1 MAKKKP
7 QLKRRSARSIGSKK
21 GKRKKSAKPKLT
33 LKQRLARARKLEAL
47 DAGKRVFEVTRKRA
61 LEAQPK
67 TRGFPSVVITDSV
80 GRWEKNARNLPADV
94 ETVQRLL
101 QTAAQ
106 KLQAPQLDP
115 KGIDG
120 KIAQPPRKSNT
131 VAAIEAFQ
139 SRSNISIDGLIEPES
154 QTWRALLQALESGD
168 VTSTPFAVISGSVGR
183 WEKNASNLPA
193 DVKTVQRLLETA
205 AQKLQDP
212 QLDPKGIDGKIA
224 RPPRNSN
231 TVNAIEAFQS
241 RSNISID
248 GLIEP
253 SGQAWQALLQAGRT
267 GADSSHPFRN
277 DDFPQTYIQQI
288 SVSLDDPDHSLTLT
302 WAGPK
307 ADSQETGPFRTS
319 PGAGLRGL
327 NCDDD
332 ATSRRSGSK
341 CTPKGTH
348 PVQGFQRRLNSDSRA
363 TYVTWFVQRRGIAL
377 HYFPIVPEYAASHGC
392 VRIESVDVA
401 RLIQDNSLVDDTQ
414 VMVSGTW
421 TKPRKQWD

>member
-21 GKRKKSAKPKLT
+21 GKRKKSAKPKLN
-33 LKQRLARARKLEAL
+33 LKQRLARAKKLEAL
-47 DAGKRVFEVTRKRA
+47 DAGKPVFEVSRKRA
-61 LEAQPK
+61 LKSQPK
-67 TRGFPSVVITDSV
+67 TRSTPSAVISGSV
-80 GRWEKNARNLPADV
+80 GRWEENARNLPADV

-139 SRSNISIDGLIEPES
+139 SRSNISIDGLIEP
-154 QTWRALLQALESGD
+154 
-168 VTSTPFAVISGSVGR
+168 GS
-183 WEKNASNLPA
+183 
-193 DVKTVQRLLETA
+193 
-205 AQKLQDP
+205 
-212 QLDPKGIDGKIA
+212 
-224 RPPRNSN
+224 
-231 TVNAIEAFQS
+231 
-241 RSNISID
+241 
-248 GLIEP
+248 
-253 SGQAWQALLQAGRT
+253 QAWQALLQAGSP

-288 SVSLDDPDHSLTLT
+288 SVSLDDPGHSLSLT
-302 WAGPK
+302 WTGPK

-319 PGAGLRGL
+319 PGAGLKGL

-332 ATSRRSGSK
+332 ATSRQSGSK
-341 CTPKGTH
+341 CTPKGTR
-348 PVQGFQRRLNSDSRA
+348 PVQGFQRTLNSDSRA

-414 VMVSGTW
+414 VVVSGTW

>member
-7 QLKRRSARSIGSKK
+7 QLKRRRARSTASKK
-21 GKRKKSAKPKLT
+21 GKRKKSAKSKLT
-33 LKQRLARARKLEAL
+33 LKQRLARARKLETL
-47 DAGKRVFEVTRKRA
+47 DAGKPVFEVSRERA
-61 LEAQPK
+61 LKSQPQ
-67 TRGFPSVVITDSV
+67 TRSTPATVISDSV

-101 QTAAQ
+101 ERAAQ
-106 KLQAPQLDP
+106 KLQA
-115 KGIDG
+115 
-120 KIAQPPRKSNT
+120 
-131 VAAIEAFQ
+131 
-139 SRSNISIDGLIEPES
+139 
-154 QTWRALLQALESGD
+154 
-168 VTSTPFAVISGSVGR
+168 
-183 WEKNASNLPA
+183 
-193 DVKTVQRLLETA
+193 
-205 AQKLQDP
+205 P

-241 RSNISID
+241 RSNLSID

-253 SGQAWQALLQAGRT
+253 EGQTWQALLQAGSPA
-267 GADSSHPFRN
+267 ADSSHPFRN
-277 DDFPQTYIQQI
+277 DDFPQTYIEQI

-302 WAGPK
+302 WTGPK

-319 PGAGLRGL
+319 PGAGLKGL

-332 ATSRRSGSK
+332 DTSRRSGSK

-377 HYFPIVPEYAASHGC
+377 HYFPSVPEYAASHGC
-392 VRIESVDVA
+392 VRLESVGVA

-414 VMVSGTW
+414 VVVSGTW

>member
-7 QLKRRSARSIGSKK
+7 QLKRRGARSIGSKK

-47 DAGKRVFEVTRKRA
+47 DAGKRVFEVSRERA
-61 LEAQPK
+61 LEFQPQ
-67 TRGFPSVVITDSV
+67 TRGTPSVVITDSV
-80 GRWEKNARNLPADV
+80 GRWEKNARNLP
-94 ETVQRLL
+94 E
-101 QTAAQ
+101 
-106 KLQAPQLDP
+106 
-115 KGIDG
+115 
-120 KIAQPPRKSNT
+120 
-131 VAAIEAFQ
+131 
-139 SRSNISIDGLIEPES
+139 
-154 QTWRALLQALESGD
+154 
-168 VTSTPFAVISGSVGR
+168 
-183 WEKNASNLPA
+183 

-205 AQKLQDP
+205 AQKLQAP
-212 QLDPKGIDGKIA
+212 QLNPKGIDGKIA

-231 TVNAIEAFQS
+231 TVNAIEAFQT
-241 RSNISID
+241 RFNLSID

-253 SGQAWQALLQAGRT
+253 EGQTLQALRQAGGT
-267 GADSSHPFRN
+267 GADPSHPFRN

-302 WAGPK
+302 WTGPK

-319 PGAGLRGL
+319 PGAGLKGL
-327 NCDDD
+327 NCDVD

-392 VRIESVDVA
+392 VRIESVGVA

-414 VMVSGTW
+414 VVVSGTW

>member
-1 MAKKKP
+1 MAKKKR
-7 QLKRRSARSIGSKK
+7 QSKSRGARSMRSRKS
-21 GKRKKSAKPKLT
+21 KRKKSAKPKLT

-47 DAGKRVFEVTRKRA
+47 DAGKPVFGVSRKRA
-61 LEAQPK
+61 PESQPQ
-67 TRGFPSVVITDSV
+67 TWGTPSAVITGSV

-101 QTAAQ
+101 ETAAQ
-106 KLQAPQLDP
+106 KLQA
-115 KGIDG
+115 
-120 KIAQPPRKSNT
+120 
-131 VAAIEAFQ
+131 
-139 SRSNISIDGLIEPES
+139 
-154 QTWRALLQALESGD
+154 
-168 VTSTPFAVISGSVGR
+168 
-183 WEKNASNLPA
+183 
-193 DVKTVQRLLETA
+193 
-205 AQKLQDP
+205 P

-253 SGQAWQALLQAGRT
+253 GGQTWEALLQAGSPA
-267 GADSSHPFRN
+267 ADPSHPFRN

-288 SVSLDDPDHSLTLT
+288 SVSLDDPGHSLTLT
-302 WAGPK
+302 WTGPK

-319 PGAGLRGL
+319 PGAGLKGL

-341 CTPKGTH
+341 CTPKGTRS
-348 PVQGFQRRLNSDSRA
+348 VEGFARRLNSDSRA
-363 TYVTWFVQRRGIAL
+363 TYVTWFMQSRGIAL
-377 HYFPIVPEYAASHGC
+377 HYFPSVPEYAASHGC
-392 VRIESVDVA
+392 VRVELVDVA

-414 VMVSGTW
+414 VVVSGTW
-421 TKPRKQWD
+421 TKPPKQWD

>member
-7 QLKRRSARSIGSKK
+7 QLKRRGARSTGSKK

-33 LKQRLARARKLEAL
+33 LRQRLARARKLEAL
-47 DAGKRVFEVTRKRA
+47 DAGKRVFKVSRERA
-61 LEAQPK
+61 LESQPQ
-67 TRGFPSVVITDSV
+67 TRGTPSAVISGSV

-120 KIAQPPRKSNT
+120 KIARPPGKSNT

-139 SRSNISIDGLIEPES
+139 SRSNISIDGLIEPGG
-154 QTWRALLQALESGD
+154 QTWQALLQAADGN
-168 VTSTPFAVISGSVGR
+168 VASTPSAAISGSVGR
-183 WEKNASNLPA
+183 WEKNARNLPA
-193 DVKTVQRLLETA
+193 DVETVQRLLETA
-205 AQKLQDP
+205 AQKLHAP
-212 QLDPKGIDGKIA
+212 ELDPKGVDGKIA
-224 RPPRNSN
+224 QPPQHSN
-231 TVNAIEAFQS
+231 TVAAIEAFQS
-241 RSNISID
+241 RLNISID

-253 SGQAWQALLQAGRT
+253 GGQTWQTLLQAGSPA
-267 GADSSHPFRN
+267 ADPSHPFRN

-288 SVSLDDPDHSLTLT
+288 SVTLDDPDHSLTLT
-302 WAGPK
+302 WTGPK

-319 PGAGLRGL
+319 PGAGLKGL
-327 NCDDD
+327 NCDND

-348 PVQGFQRRLNSDSRA
+348 PVEGFQRRLNSDSRA

-401 RLIQDNSLVDDTQ
+401 RLIQDNSIVDDTQ
-414 VMVSGTW
+414 VVVSGTW

>member
-7 QLKRRSARSIGSKK
+7 QVKRRGARSIGSKEA
-21 GKRKKSAKPKLT
+21 KRKKLAKPKLT

-47 DAGKRVFEVTRKRA
+47 DAGKSVFAVSRERA
-61 LEAQPK
+61 LKSEPQ
-67 TRGFPSVVITDSV
+67 TRAPSVVITESV
-80 GRWEKNARNLPADV
+80 GRWEKNAGNLPADV

-101 QTAAQ
+101 ERAAQ
-106 KLQAPQLDP
+106 KLQA
-115 KGIDG
+115 
-120 KIAQPPRKSNT
+120 
-131 VAAIEAFQ
+131 
-139 SRSNISIDGLIEPES
+139 
-154 QTWRALLQALESGD
+154 
-168 VTSTPFAVISGSVGR
+168 
-183 WEKNASNLPA
+183 
-193 DVKTVQRLLETA
+193 
-205 AQKLQDP
+205 P

-231 TVNAIEAFQS
+231 TVNAIEAFQR
-241 RSNISID
+241 RSNLSID

-253 SGQAWQALLQAGRT
+253 AGPTWQVLLQAGRPA
-267 GADSSHPFRN
+267 ADPSHPFRN

-288 SVSLDDPDHSLTLT
+288 SVRLDDPDHSLTLT
-302 WAGPK
+302 WTGPK

-319 PGAGLRGL
+319 PGAGLKGL

-377 HYFPIVPEYAASHGC
+377 HYFPSVPEYAASHGC

-414 VMVSGTW
+414 VVVSGTW